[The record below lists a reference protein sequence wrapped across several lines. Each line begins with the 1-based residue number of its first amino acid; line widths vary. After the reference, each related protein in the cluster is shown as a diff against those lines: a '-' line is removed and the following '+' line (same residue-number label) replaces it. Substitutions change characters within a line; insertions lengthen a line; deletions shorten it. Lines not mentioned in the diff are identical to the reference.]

1 MNDEQEIEY
10 VMKEIKA
17 NKWQV
22 NEIAQ
27 DLITH
32 RLRDEADEI
41 ITRLDRIKKI
51 EPSVDFNSFT
61 IAEWYEMNEYWL
73 EAYDRIS
80 NIEDINKIVI
90 VLDSIEILMM
100 RHYVSKKSD
109 DIVRKDETLEGI
121 ENRIDKI
128 LETLELILISHR
140 MGEEYEE

>member
-10 VMKEIKA
+10 VKKEVRA
-17 NKWQV
+17 NEWQV
-22 NEIAQ
+22 NEVAQ

>member
-1 MNDEQEIEY
+1 MNDEQGIEY